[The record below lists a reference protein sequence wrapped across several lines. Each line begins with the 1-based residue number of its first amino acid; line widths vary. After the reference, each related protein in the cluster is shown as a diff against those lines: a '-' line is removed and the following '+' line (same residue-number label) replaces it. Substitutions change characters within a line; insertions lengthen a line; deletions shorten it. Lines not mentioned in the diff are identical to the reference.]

1 MAKKAK
7 AQTGA
12 PSGTEKDPGATP
24 PAPGA
29 PPIGST
35 DTAPGPLGA
44 SPSEATMTGAPVVAP
59 PAAPEPVQA
68 KGPKR
73 LKISNPACAGLK
85 IGGSTGAIVFDENG
99 VAEVGVEDH
108 AHFLKVPGYVSVE

>member
-1 MAKKAK
+1 MARKK

-24 PAPGA
+24 LAPGA
-29 PPIGST
+29 PPVVT
-35 DTAPGPLGA
+35 KEEAPAGETLP
-44 SPSEATMTGAPVVAP
+44 EATIAVPKVEP
-59 PAAPEPVQA
+59 PELPA

-73 LKISNPACAGLK
+73 LKISNPACAGLR
-85 IGGSTGAIVFDENG
+85 IGGSTGTIVFNESG

>member
-1 MAKKAK
+1 MARKK

-29 PPIGST
+29 PPAINNE
-35 DTAPGPLGA
+35 APAGETLP
-44 SPSEATMTGAPVVAP
+44 EATIAVPKVET
-59 PAAPEPVQA
+59 PELPA

-73 LKISNPACAGLK
+73 LKISNPACAGLR
-85 IGGSTGAIVFDENG
+85 IGGSTGTIVFNESG

-108 AHFLKVPGYVSVE
+108 AHFLKVPGYTSVE